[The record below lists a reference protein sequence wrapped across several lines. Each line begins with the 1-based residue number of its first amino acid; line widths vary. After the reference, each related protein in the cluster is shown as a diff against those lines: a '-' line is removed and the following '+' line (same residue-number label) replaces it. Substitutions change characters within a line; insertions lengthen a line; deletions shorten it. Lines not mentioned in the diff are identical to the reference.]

1 MKRPALL
8 ISCLL
13 ASLAVNAQ
21 VYQYKDAA
29 GRTVYS
35 DIPPTGGTPT
45 RTISKDPT
53 PASGSAAPQSIA
65 DKELEFRKR
74 QQAQKEAAQKNEKE
88 SADAANRKED
98 CVRAQRNLQTL
109 ESGQRV
115 SSIDEKGERSFMDDT
130 QRAAEIERARKMV
143 TDLCR

>member
-1 MKRPALL
+1 MKRSALL
-8 ISCLL
+8 IPCLL
-13 ASLAVNAQ
+13 ASLVAEAQ

-35 DIPPTGGTPT
+35 DIPPPGGTPT
-45 RTISKDPT
+45 RTISKDPA
-53 PASGSAAPQSIA
+53 PAGGSAAQQSIA

-74 QQAQKEAAQKNEKE
+74 QQAQKEAAQKSEKE
-88 SADAANRKED
+88 TADAANRKED

-109 ESGQRV
+109 ESGQRI
-115 SSIDEKGERSFMDDT
+115 SSMDEKGERTFMDDT
-130 QRAAEIERARKMV
+130 QRTAEIERARKMV